1 MQPQGMGGWVR
12 WQGSRPEVLE
22 GGVALER
29 LGERH
34 AALGAELVVAEPAL
48 TRQRKGEKERVQ

>member
-1 MQPQGMGGWVR
+1 MGAKSMGGWIR
-12 WQGSRPEVLE
+12 WQGSRLEPLE
-22 GGVALER
+22 GRVALEG